1 MRKLIPPKGI
11 KEKEFEVTEFFTDF
25 TNPGEAKVVSEGEE
39 NEMSDMDATFH
50 ENVNETVT
58 VNQTLFCSVV
68 LQGAVSLQNVV
79 DDPDFNKDAKLLD
92 DLFSIIG
99 DAEVSTVFMPH
110 MQKSRKA
117 LADARKSIRKRI
129 EDKQ

>member
-1 MRKLIPPKGI
+1 
-11 KEKEFEVTEFFTDF
+11 
-25 TNPGEAKVVSEGEE
+25 
-39 NEMSDMDATFH
+39 MSDMDAILH

-58 VNQTLFCSVV
+58 VNQTLFCTVV

-79 DDPDFNKDAKLLD
+79 DDPDINNDAKLLD
-92 DLFSIIG
+92 DLFNIIG

-110 MQKSRKA
+110 MQKFRKA